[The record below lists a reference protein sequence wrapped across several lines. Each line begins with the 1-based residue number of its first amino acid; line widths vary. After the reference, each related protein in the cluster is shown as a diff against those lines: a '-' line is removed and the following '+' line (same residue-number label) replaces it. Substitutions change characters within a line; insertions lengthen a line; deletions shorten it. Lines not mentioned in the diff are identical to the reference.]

1 MTDELNQDPNPAP
14 STPEDIPETLRAEA
28 QPPQEAQERAPEA
41 ESAPAVDLSSGD
53 APTDPGS
60 QEASPID
67 LPERSPGDG
76 VSGEPPKK
84 GSDLDRERWLQIA
97 HANAE
102 VIRAEIEK
110 LRAHIQ
116 AEAPVSFA
124 EFWAHAREIT
134 SMFKTFKPLEAKDRE
149 ALWSDFHGF
158 CEATRAFQEGE
169 RAKIREA
176 SAKKRAHIEAAIE
189 AAKACLSPDCPEAEL
204 DRAQAL
210 LNDALNLMKTNPAA
224 GAGPVDEGGG
234 SAPEGLGARLVREDR
249 EACWAKWVE
258 VREAIKARRKEAR
271 GKILSALKER
281 AEALLAQAE
290 GEDPHGVQTAIRTF
304 QTEVKESSL
313 SPAEKERVRGV
324 LRAAWRKSSER
335 IEVLKVE
342 RKQKHQEW
350 LDRMVEHITR
360 WETAFHKNQE
370 LKGKI
375 ESEIADLERRLG
387 ASRDSAGAEK
397 LRGWVEEKRKR
408 LAGVEATGKEL
419 SEKIRTVRAKMGKDA
434 PPPIQPPEP
443 KPAAE
448 RPPRRERS
456 EARPSTPP
464 PSAGLNLGDVLSEK
478 LGAALQSLKRAEG

>member
-1 MTDELNQDPNPAP
+1 MSDDLTQDPNPTP
-14 STPEDIPETLRAEA
+14 SENPEEPRAEA
-28 QPPQEAQERAPEA
+28 AAVL
-41 ESAPAVDLSSGD
+41 ESAPVAELAPGQAPEESG
-53 APTDPGS
+53 AHKGT
-60 QEASPID
+60 PID
-67 LPERSPGDG
+67 LPAEAPGDG
-76 VSGEPPKK
+76 APAEAPKR
-84 GSDLDRERWLQIA
+84 GSDLDRERWVQLA

-116 AEAPVSFA
+116 ADAPVSFA

-169 RAKIREA
+169 RAKTREE

-189 AAKACLSPDCPEAEL
+189 AAEACLTPECPEADL

-224 GAGPVDEGGG
+224 ASAAGDDAHPP
-234 SAPEGLGARLVREDR
+234 ALPELDARLVREDR
-249 EACWAKWVE
+249 EACWARWVE
-258 VREAIKARRKEAR
+258 VREAIKSRRKSHR
-271 GKILSALKER
+271 GKVLSTLREK
-281 AEALLAQAE
+281 AEALLTQAE
-290 GEDPHGVQTAIRTF
+290 GEDPHGVQTAIRAF
-304 QTEVKESSL
+304 QTEVKESAL

-335 IEVLKVE
+335 IETLKVE
-342 RKQKHQEW
+342 RKQKHHEW
-350 LDRMVEHITR
+350 LDRMVEHLTR
-360 WETAFHKNQE
+360 WETAFYKNQD
-370 LKGKI
+370 LTSKI
-375 ESEIADLERRLG
+375 EAEIADLERRLG
-387 ASRDSAGAEK
+387 ASKDSAGAEK
-397 LRGWVEEKRKR
+397 LKGWVEEKRKR
-408 LAGVEATGKEL
+408 LAGVEATGREL

-434 PPPIQPPEP
+434 PAPVPPPEP
-443 KPAAE
+443 KPVSE
-448 RPPRRERS
+448 RPPRRERP
-456 EARPSTPP
+456 EARPSAPP

>member
-1 MTDELNQDPNPAP
+1 MTDELSQDPNPTPLTPTDLPEAP
-14 STPEDIPETLRAEA
+14 RDQAESLSEA
-28 QPPQEAQERAPEA
+28 QPGTPE
-41 ESAPAVDLSSGD
+41 EVSAPTAGLSPREAPDGSGPSPASPGEQPAPSSGGG
-53 APTDPGS
+53 AP
-60 QEASPID
+60 A
-67 LPERSPGDG
+67 
-76 VSGEPPKK
+76 EPTKK

-116 AEAPVSFA
+116 ADAPVSFA

-149 ALWSDFHGF
+149 ALWNDFHGF

-169 RAKIREA
+169 RAKTREE
-176 SAKKRAHIEAAIE
+176 SAKKRAHIEAAIQ
-189 AAKACLSPDCPEAEL
+189 AAEACLSPECPEADL

-210 LNDALNLMKTNPAA
+210 LNDALNLMKTNP
-224 GAGPVDEGGG
+224 GSGPAPSEEGG
-234 SAPEGLGARLVREDR
+234 APPAETLDARLVREDR

-258 VREAIKARRKEAR
+258 VREVIKSRRKAVR
-271 GKILSALKER
+271 GKILSALRER
-281 AEALLAQAE
+281 AESLLAQAE

-313 SPAEKERVRGV
+313 SPAEKERVRGI

-335 IEVLKVE
+335 IEALKVE
-342 RKQKHQEW
+342 RKQKHHEW
-350 LDRMVEHITR
+350 LDRMVEHLTR
-360 WETAFHKNQE
+360 WETAFYKNQD
-370 LKGKI
+370 LKAKI

-387 ASRDSAGAEK
+387 ASKDSAGAEK

-408 LAGVEATGKEL
+408 LAGVDATGKEL

-434 PPPIQPPEP
+434 PPPVPPPEP

-448 RPPRRERS
+448 RPPRREKP
-456 EARPSTPP
+456 EARPSAPP